1 MNVVG
6 LRSLPEIEPGADLAR
21 LIVDAAGKEAVGLE
35 SGDVVVVTQKIVSK
49 AEGRIVDLRTVKP
62 SAFAQSLAQTWEK
75 DPRQIEV
82 ILRETRRFVRMDQGV
97 IVSET
102 HHGFICANAG
112 IDRSNVPGEEMVCLL
127 PVDPDESAARIRRGL
142 GVEVGVIISDTFGRP
157 WREGTTEVAIGVAGF
172 DPLWDYR
179 GRTDAYGYVLRS
191 TEVAVADMLASAA
204 GLVMEKAARVPV
216 AIVRGFVFEPGE
228 GSGKRLL
235 RAPEKDL
242 FR

>member
-6 LRSLPEIEPGADLAR
+6 LRTMPEIEPGADLAK
-21 LIVDAAGKEAVGLE
+21 LIVEAAHKESVALE
-35 SGDVVVVTQKIVSK
+35 AGDVVVVTQKIVSK
-49 AEGRIVDLRTVKP
+49 AEGRVIDLGSIKP
-62 SAFAQSLAQTWEK
+62 SPFAESLARRWEK
-75 DPRQIEV
+75 DPRQMEI
-82 ILRETRRFVRMDQGV
+82 ILRETQRFVRMDQGV
-97 IVSET
+97 IISET

-112 IDRSNVPGEEMVCLL
+112 VDRSNVPGEDKVCLL
-127 PVDPDESAARIRRGL
+127 PVDPDESAARIRAGL
-142 GVEVGVIISDTFGRP
+142 GIEAAVIISDTFGRP

-179 GRTDAYGYVLRS
+179 GQTDAYGYVLKS

-204 GLVMEKAARVPV
+204 GLVMEKASRVPV
-216 AIVRGFVFEPGE
+216 AVIRGFEFEPGE

-235 RAPEKDL
+235 RAAAKDL

>member
-6 LRSLPEIEPGADLAR
+6 LRTLPEIEPGADLAK
-21 LIVDAAGKEAVGLE
+21 LIVAAAGKEAIGIE
-35 SGDVVVVTQKIVSK
+35 PGDVVVVTQKIVSK
-49 AEGRIVDLRTVKP
+49 AEDRVVDLRSIKP
-62 SAFAQSLAQTWEK
+62 SAFAESLARTWEK

-82 ILRETRRFVRMDQGV
+82 ILQETRRFVRMDQGV
-97 IVSET
+97 IISET
-102 HHGFICANAG
+102 YHGFICANAG
-112 IDRSNVPGEEMVCLL
+112 VDRSNVPGEDAVCLL
-127 PVDPDESAARIRRGL
+127 PADPDGSATRIRAGL
-142 GVEVGVIISDTFGRP
+142 GVEAAVIISDTFGRP

-204 GLVMEKAARVPV
+204 GLVMEKASRVPV
-216 AIVRGFVFEPGE
+216 AIIRGFVFEPGK

-235 RAPEKDL
+235 RTPEKDL